1 MYRALVLVII
11 YCFGLWWCYEVIR
24 RFKRDVNEITELK
37 DTTRTVVII
46 FVWILTIIIA
56 VLLVIWGY
64 EIFKRAPEGF

>member
-1 MYRALVLVII
+1 MYRALALVII

-64 EIFKRAPEGF
+64 VIFKRALEGF